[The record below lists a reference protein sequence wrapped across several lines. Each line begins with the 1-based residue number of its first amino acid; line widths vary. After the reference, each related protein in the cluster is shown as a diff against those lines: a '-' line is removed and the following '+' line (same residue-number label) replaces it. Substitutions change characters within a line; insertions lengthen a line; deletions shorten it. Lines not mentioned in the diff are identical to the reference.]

1 MACGPW
7 KLLRIVLRIVLS
19 AVLAWFVLA
28 LLWAFL
34 PSPLR
39 DNDPDNGS
47 LYATSR
53 LRAGKTL
60 TRVYE

>member
-1 MACGPW
+1 MSTMMIRPW
-7 KLLRIVLRIVLS
+7 KIVRIVLWGVF
-19 AVLAWFVLA
+19 AWFVLA

-34 PSPLR
+34 PSPPSEH
-39 DNDPDNGS
+39 DGDNGTD
-47 LYATSR
+47 YATSV